1 MNIDN
6 ALELM
11 NQCAKESKA
20 DQFDIIAGAS
30 EDCSV
35 KVYKGKVKETEIS
48 SSQGIGI
55 RLFRDGKPGYSFTRR
70 FSEEAIRQCVKDAA
84 DLSQFS
90 AAVEFTLP
98 TAAPVNNLELE
109 LWNEDLENITSAEL
123 LELSFHIE
131 KEAENSHKLVENVLT
146 SAAGKS
152 ASKFY
157 LLNSNGLTWNSRRNS
172 TMAGVSL
179 VAAKGKIKKT
189 GNKYKGT
196 RNFTDFDA
204 NLIASIA
211 AEKAV
216 DLLDA
221 KPTEA
226 GTYPIM
232 FDHHMSAG
240 IIKPFMSALYAN
252 TVQKGQS
259 KLKDKIGEVIAGKCL
274 SIYNDPFIAGMP
286 GSGLIDSEGSPAQK
300 FDVIKDGKL
309 LTFLYN
315 LESAQK
321 AGKDSTGSGKR
332 SYTGKAGTAFD
343 NLFVKKGNRT
353 RQEIL
358 NSLDKCLLVTKFEGS
373 GIRSAIS
380 GEISLGI
387 QGFLYEKG
395 VKVQAVDRVT
405 ISGNYFDL
413 FKDISEFSS
422 EFNDSFSSTKVPDM
436 LISKMTVSC

>member
-1 MNIDN
+1 LGTVHKVWECYYLPKSAPANTID
-6 ALELM
+6 L
-11 NQCAKESKA
+11 
-20 DQFDIIAGAS
+20 G
-30 EDCSV
+30 
-35 KVYKGKVKETEIS
+35 
-48 SSQGIGI
+48 
-55 RLFRDGKPGYSFTRR
+55 
-70 FSEEAIRQCVKDAA
+70 
-84 DLSQFS
+84 
-90 AAVEFTLP
+90 
-98 TAAPVNNLELE
+98 
-109 LWNEDLENITSAEL
+109 LWNDELENITSAEL
-123 LELSFHIE
+123 LELSFNIE
-131 KEAENSHKLVENVLT
+131 KEAENSHELVENVLT

-157 LLNSNGLTWNSRRNS
+157 LVNSNGLTWNSRRNS

-179 VAAKGKIKKT
+179 VAAKGEIKKT

-196 RNFTDFDA
+196 RTFADFDA
-204 NLIASIA
+204 NLIASLA

-216 DLLDA
+216 NLLDA

-226 GTYPIM
+226 GSYSVM
-232 FDHHMSAG
+232 FDHHMSSG
-240 IIKPFMSALYAN
+240 IINPFMSALYAN

-259 KLKDKIGEVIAGKCL
+259 KLKDKIGEVIAGDCL
-274 SIYNDPFIAGMP
+274 SIYNDPFVAGMP

-300 FDVIKDGKL
+300 LDVIKNGKL

-321 AGKDSTGSGKR
+321 ADKASTGSGKR
-332 SYTGKAGTAFD
+332 SYTGKAGTSFD
-343 NLFVKKGNRT
+343 NLFVKKGSRT

-422 EFNDSFSSTKVPDM
+422 EYNDSFSSTKVPDM